1 MKQKYLIIG
10 IAASLIGSL
19 HVTAMKYV
27 FNGGIDPNIYNF
39 LRFGITAL
47 VSLPFIFIQSRF
59 INKINLKY
67 AVLMGLNLA
76 AAVFCYSWAIRLSQ
90 ASYVAIIT
98 LISPIVFVVVSV
110 LVDRGRVEAKSLAGL
125 GLAVAGTLLI
135 FILPIAVKQNLEF
148 SFYGT
153 ATVLLLLQSV
163 FNAGIVINGK
173 KANLAGMR
181 MVTLI
186 GVSSLVCLLIF
197 GILSSKSLGNGLGQ
211 FKEINLL
218 YGASFSGLVIGFAL
232 RPVDIRVYEKL
243 GPAVIAILSYLSTL
257 ASIVVPIILLGEKI
271 SKEMIIGASLIM
283 LGVYVIEHH
292 KGEHHKHFHIFRH
305 G

>member
-1 MKQKYLIIG
+1 M
-10 IAASLIGSL
+10 
-19 HVTAMKYV
+19 
-27 FNGGIDPNIYNF
+27 
-39 LRFGITAL
+39 
-47 VSLPFIFIQSRF
+47 PFIFIQSRF

-98 LISPIVFVVVSV
+98 LISPIVFVVISV
-110 LVDRGRVEAKSLAGL
+110 LVDKGRVEAKSLAGL

-186 GVSSLVCLLIF
+186 GISSLVCLLIF
-197 GILSSKSLGNGLGQ
+197 GILSSKSLGNGVGQ

-218 YGASFSGLVIGFAL
+218 CGASF
-232 RPVDIRVYEKL
+232 RV
-243 GPAVIAILSYLSTL
+243 
-257 ASIVVPIILLGEKI
+257 
-271 SKEMIIGASLIM
+271 
-283 LGVYVIEHH
+283 
-292 KGEHHKHFHIFRH
+292 
-305 G
+305 

>member
-19 HVTAMKYV
+19 HITVMKYV

-47 VSLPFIFIQSRF
+47 VSLPFIFIQSRS

-76 AAVFCYSWAIRLSQ
+76 VAVFFYSWAIRLSQ
-90 ASYVAIIT
+90 ASYVAIVT
-98 LISPIVFVVVSV
+98 LIGPIVFVVVSV
-110 LVDRGRVEAKSLAGL
+110 LVDKGRVEAKSLAGL
-125 GLAVAGTLLI
+125 GLAVAGSLLI

-173 KANLAGMR
+173 KANLAGMG
-181 MVTLI
+181 MAALI
-186 GVSSLVCLLIF
+186 GISSLVSLLIF
-197 GILSSKSLGNGLGQ
+197 GLLSSN
-211 FKEINLL
+211 
-218 YGASFSGLVIGFAL
+218 
-232 RPVDIRVYEKL
+232 
-243 GPAVIAILSYLSTL
+243 
-257 ASIVVPIILLGEKI
+257 
-271 SKEMIIGASLIM
+271 
-283 LGVYVIEHH
+283 H
-292 KGEHHKHFHIFRH
+292 
-305 G
+305 